1 MILIGVNNGGKLW
14 RVEEE
19 NQGGNNMARK
29 PTGNPNGRPRKE
41 LNQQEFEDLCYLHC
55 TLEEIAG
62 FFRVDRDTV
71 SAWCKRTYGEGF
83 SAVFEK
89 YSQGGKIS
97 LRRALLRQA
106 ERNPIAAIF
115 LAKNLLGMTDKFD
128 NNITTNIDE
137 NKKLA
142 QELLEKFKDGG
153 KKSGEKKDI

>member
-1 MILIGVNNGGKLW
+1 MILLGVNNGGRLW

-41 LNQQEFEDLCYLHC
+41 LNQQEFEDLCELQC
-55 TLEEIAG
+55 TLEEIARV
-62 FFRVDRDTV
+62 FRVDRDTV

-89 YSQGGKIS
+89 FSQGGKTS
-97 LRRALLRQA
+97 LRRTLLEHSKTNA
-106 ERNPIAAIF
+106 SVAIF